1 MIRPPNLLRDVPVG
15 RGREA
20 EVLVLLAR
28 DEVQGWW
35 HWQRLQPGQAFGF
48 ANRGQAMTHR
58 ILCPNG
64 VTGAVA
70 SGSLLVRNYPIL
82 SRGVPCTA
90 RSSEIARYR

>member
-48 ANRGQAMTHR
+48 ANRGQATTHQ

-70 SGSLLVRNYPIL
+70 SGSLLIRNYPIL
-82 SRGVPCTA
+82 FSGSSLHSKA
-90 RSSEIARYR
+90 SEIARYR